1 MKYKHSKKNIY
12 EKINGS
18 VVWKKHSGK
27 HYWLKTNSTMS
38 VMLCAG
44 TIFVKKTPD

>member
-18 VVWKKHSGK
+18 VVWKKTFREALLIK
-27 HYWLKTNSTMS
+27 NQ
-38 VMLCAG
+38 
-44 TIFVKKTPD
+44 